1 MYNEFLQI
9 VRQYYSVKEDFIP
22 LHAPV
27 FRGNEKKYLIDTIDS
42 TFVSSVG
49 AYVDQFEEKIKEFTG
64 AKFAIA
70 TVNGTSAL
78 HAALHSLGVSYDDE
92 VITQA
97 LSFVATA
104 NAIAYTGAKPIFL
117 DVDLDTLGL
126 SPASVLDFL
135 QDNVILKNSIAI
147 NKKTNRPIKAIVPMH
162 SFGIPCRIKKIQEI
176 AYEFNIPVVED
187 AAESLGSFSN
197 NLHTGRFGKLGI
209 FSFNGNKTLTCGGGG
224 AIITD
229 DIELG
234 KRLKHLTTT
243 AKIPHPWEYNHDE
256 IGFNYRMPNL
266 NAALACAQLENL
278 EEILSRKKLLSDTY
292 SDFFAKWNVEYIA
305 GLEGDKPNYWLNAI
319 MLKSKIER
327 DEFLKFT
334 NTNGIMTRP
343 VWNLL
348 HTLPMYSHSQTDSL
362 ENSNML
368 ADRIVNI
375 PSSAK
380 F

>member
-1 MYNEFLQI
+1 MFDEFVQI

-64 AKFAIA
+64 AKFAVA

-104 NAIAYTGAKPIFL
+104 NSIAYTGANPIFL

-126 SPASVLDFL
+126 SPESVLNFL
-135 QDNVILKNSIAI
+135 QNNVIIKNSIAI

-278 EEILSRKKLLSDTY
+278 EEILIRKKLLSDTY
-292 SDFFAKWNVEYIA
+292 RDFFAKWSVEYIA

-348 HTLPMYSHSQTDSL
+348 HSLPMYSHSQTDSL
-362 ENSNML
+362 ENSNIL